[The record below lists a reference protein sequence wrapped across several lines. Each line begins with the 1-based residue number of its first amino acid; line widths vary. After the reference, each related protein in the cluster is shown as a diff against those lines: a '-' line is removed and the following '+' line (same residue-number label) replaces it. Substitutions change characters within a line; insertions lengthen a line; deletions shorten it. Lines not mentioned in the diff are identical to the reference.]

1 MINYLQL
8 SRKIMPLYCVIVQ
21 ECGATDCFHALCLPF
36 RYWAL
41 SKVQTLCLD
50 VDIGQTWKDSFR
62 CDEMTPQ
69 VSYCTNDYDDIEN
82 QNVWVWRNFPL
93 VRTWFQPSWRW
104 FGNMVPYSRK
114 ASKHSKAFCQTSSSN
129 SNHPQI
135 TNWLRKK
142 NFSPRV
148 FVNSIFEIE
157 KNHSLPETKT
167 ELLE

>member
-1 MINYLQL
+1 MFLHMINYLQL

-41 SKVQTLCLD
+41 SKVQNLCLD
-50 VDIGQTWKDSFR
+50 VDEEQTWNDSFR
-62 CDEMTPQ
+62 CDEITPKVSYWQKWLWWYWKPKRLGLTQLPPQSESDSNFPGDDSETWSPTSEKQ
-69 VSYCTNDYDDIEN
+69 VSVQKPFARHD
-82 QNVWVWRNFPL
+82 
-93 VRTWFQPSWRW
+93 
-104 FGNMVPYSRK
+104 SR
-114 ASKHSKAFCQTSSSN
+114 
-129 SNHPQI
+129 
-135 TNWLRKK
+135 TNWLCK